1 MDDLDR
7 LFGLRD
13 CRMKVMIGVAAVM
26 LVLVLLGSG
35 EYKLL
40 LPSLQ
45 KKKKKIYALVL
56 IYLTFF

>member
-1 MDDLDR
+1 
-7 LFGLRD
+7 
-13 CRMKVMIGVAAVM
+13 MKVMIGVAAVM

>member
-1 MDDLDR
+1 MTPSMDDLDR

-13 CRMKVMIGVAAVM
+13 CRRKVMIGIAAVM
-26 LVLVLLGSG
+26 LVLVLLDSG

-45 KKKKKIYALVL
+45 KKKKIYMR
-56 IYLTFF
+56 

>member
-1 MDDLDR
+1 MDDLDW

-13 CRMKVMIGVAAVM
+13 CRRKVMIGIAAVM
-26 LVLVLLGSG
+26 LVLVLLDSG

-45 KKKKKIYALVL
+45 KKKKIYMR
-56 IYLTFF
+56 